1 VPESRRACPATTG
14 RVTVAVAI
22 TSRHWPSTSPRNA
35 RPHVVQRIRDASRP
49 NPHAMTAPLRS
60 TPHASALPASQTAPV
75 IEFRCLF
82 THDVRQKKKRWQDGY
97 LKLHTFNNRI
107 MVCDQARNHVGDTY
121 WKESSELQEG
131 DELSLGCVLVE
142 VSEAMAITQTDLAPI
157 LARKTKTPTK
167 ETSIRP
173 TPSATVR
180 PFQRPSSVAPN
191 NTARAASQLRHK
203 SLNTLLG
210 TPKGPVGKAAPMES
224 PYEVRK
230 EKEKENGLA
239 GERAPKRQK
248 VMQRPTGWRA
258 SSPVQED
265 ESPPVKTT
273 VLRAGTADA
282 RSGRT
287 PQAMPRPDQ
296 VITISSESDHL
307 PVITS
312 DVTLPSTP
320 AKAVKSVS
328 ALSVTSVSLVSPS
341 VLPEPQ
347 SVQTPKLPR
356 AKIRLPK
363 SKPIETPKRPPPT
376 SSPPVSASNRLTNV
390 DFAVQP
396 VQEPQK
402 GPSPPPSL
410 PLNPKAKS
418 LRLSTGVRRGTLMC
432 QSMPRSASRP
442 GSQARVTVSKPSAA
456 KTPRL
461 QSKEPSPVVVEVHD
475 GRAEIGDMP
484 IPVLPPAKGKRKSP
498 PAGPVK
504 RSKKVKA
511 ATPPLPQEADIF
523 DDPEVIHGLMDQQLM
538 IPSSP
543 IESHQP
549 PPSPARKAPVPKPK
563 DPKAN
568 TARNGNVKKD
578 ARKRATP
585 EIQEDDS
592 SKEKLPLSKSTTKK
606 ATPAKKE
613 AEKLQAIS
621 IVPPAQPILEP
632 PAPHSRDVSP
642 AHTDGS
648 GSRSRTN
655 STSPTKP
662 LLSTG
667 GFKKQ
672 PKRSSKVAAAS
683 TPNSEVTKPA
693 PADATA
699 ALPPHPS
706 KKGLL
711 MSTTEL
717 AALLSKPKKRT
728 HIDDPIE
735 DDLTQLPTTT
745 KSPARKIRRV
755 RSENDAPIPSTADDW
770 EKRNLPKTSSDLVE
784 PEPEPVKKKV
794 SALAALVK
802 KTDPRRRIQRTQSLV
817 VDTSGGVDEEDLP
830 SPVIDKDVGPWST
843 EAFDLFDWRPPVR
856 EVEM

>member
-1 VPESRRACPATTG
+1 
-14 RVTVAVAI
+14 
-22 TSRHWPSTSPRNA
+22 
-35 RPHVVQRIRDASRP
+35 VQRIRDASRP

-142 VSEAMAITQTDLAPI
+142 VSEAMGVTQTDLAPI
-157 LARKTKTPTK
+157 LAKKTKTPTK
-167 ETSIRP
+167 EAPLRP

-210 TPKGPVGKAAPMES
+210 TPKGPVGKAAPMKS
-224 PYEVRK
+224 PYEARK
-230 EKEKENGLA
+230 EKEKENELA
-239 GERAPKRQK
+239 EERAPKRQK
-248 VMQRPTGWRA
+248 VMQRTAGWRA
-258 SSPVQED
+258 SSPVQGD
-265 ESPPVKTT
+265 ESPPVRTT
-273 VLRAGTADA
+273 ASWSGASDA

-287 PQAMPRPDQ
+287 PQAMPRPSQ
-296 VITISSESDHL
+296 VVDISSESDHL
-307 PVITS
+307 PIITS
-312 DVTLPSTP
+312 DVTPPSTP
-320 AKAVKSVS
+320 AKAFKSIS
-328 ALSVTSVSLVSPS
+328 ALSVTSVPLVPSS
-341 VLPEPQ
+341 VLPEPR
-347 SVQTPKLPR
+347 SVQAPKPPP
-356 AKIRLPK
+356 AKTCLPK
-363 SKPIETPKRPPPT
+363 SKPVETPKRPLPT

-396 VQEPQK
+396 VQKPQK
-402 GPSPPPSL
+402 RPSPPPSL
-410 PLNPKAKS
+410 VPHPKAKS
-418 LRLSTGVRRGTLMC
+418 LRLSAGVKRGTLMC
-432 QSMPRSASRP
+432 QSMPRPASRP
-442 GSQARVTVSKPSAA
+442 GSQVKATVSKPSTA

-461 QSKEPSPVVVEVHD
+461 QSKEPSPVLVEVHD
-475 GRAEIGDMP
+475 GRADVDDMP
-484 IPVLPPAKGKRKSP
+484 ISVPLPVKGKRKSP
-498 PAGPVK
+498 PAEAMK
-504 RSKKVKA
+504 RSNKAKA
-511 ATPPLPQEADIF
+511 ATPPHPQEADTF
-523 DDPEVIHGLMDQQLM
+523 DDPEVIHGLMDQQLL
-538 IPSSP
+538 ISSSP
-543 IESHQP
+543 IDSHQP
-549 PPSPARKAPVPKPK
+549 PPPPARKAPLPTS
-563 DPKAN
+563 KAK
-568 TARNGNVKKD
+568 TTKNGNSKRE

-585 EIQEDDS
+585 EPQVEDDS
-592 SKEKLPLSKSTTKK
+592 LKRNLPLPKSTTKK
-606 ATPAKKE
+606 APAVKKA
-613 AEKLQAIS
+613 AEKPQAIS
-621 IVPPAQPILEP
+621 TVPPVQPILEP

-655 STSPTKP
+655 SKSPTKP

-672 PKRSSKVAAAS
+672 PKRISKVAAAS
-683 TPNSEVTKPA
+683 TPDPEVTKPA
-693 PADATA
+693 PENATVT
-699 ALPPHPS
+699 LPPHPLRNS
-706 KKGLL
+706 KKGPLI
-711 MSTTEL
+711 STTEL

-728 HIDDPIE
+728 HGDDPIE
-735 DDLTQLPTTT
+735 DDPTQPPATT

-770 EKRNLPKTSSDLVE
+770 EKRNLPKTSSYVAE

-802 KTDPRRRIQRTQSLV
+802 KTDPRRKIQRTQSLV
-817 VDTSGGVDEEDLP
+817 VDTNVGVEEGDLP

-843 EAFDLFDWRPPVR
+843 EAFDLFDWRPPGWE
-856 EVEM
+856 EVQV